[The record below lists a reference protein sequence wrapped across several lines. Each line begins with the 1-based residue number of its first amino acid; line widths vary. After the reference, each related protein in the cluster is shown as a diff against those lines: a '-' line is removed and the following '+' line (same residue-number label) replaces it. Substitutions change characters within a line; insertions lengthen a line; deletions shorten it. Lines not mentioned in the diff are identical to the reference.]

1 MFTGIIEELG
11 TITKLD
17 TDSKKQD
24 SILILTISAPK
35 TASKL
40 NLGDSIAIDGA
51 CFTMISSTPDS
62 FTVEAIPETQER
74 TILKNYKTGTLINL
88 ETTLTLQKGIS
99 GHLVQGHID
108 GMGTVKNINDHH
120 EIEIEF
126 PPELSRFLAF
136 KGSVTVNGVSLTI
149 SKLLEKSF
157 QVSLIP
163 FTLEQTNLGKLSA
176 GSQVNLEIDLIA
188 RYLERMMEAQEGQ
201 AKYHFL
207 HERNLI

>member
-11 TITKLD
+11 TISALNQKDQVLV
-17 TDSKKQD
+17 
-24 SILILTISAPK
+24 LTISAPK
-35 TASKL
+35 TTPKL
-40 NLGDSIAIDGA
+40 ALGDSVSIDGA
-51 CFTMISSTPDS
+51 CFTMVSSTPDS

-74 TILKNYKTGTLINL
+74 TIIKNYTIGTTVNL

-108 GMGTVKNINDHH
+108 GVGKVLSINEQH

-126 PPELSRFLAF
+126 PPELGRFMAF
-136 KGSVTVNGVSLTI
+136 KGSITVNGVSLTI
-149 SKLLEKSF
+149 SKLMRSSF

-163 FTLEQTNLGKLSA
+163 FTLEQTNLGKLTT
-176 GSQVNLEIDLIA
+176 GNEVNLEIDLIA
-188 RYLERMMEAQEGQ
+188 RYLERMMESQEGQ

-207 HERNLI
+207 QERNLI